1 MDTDIAKLPLHSL
14 NPFMPGAGKQPPE
27 LVGRSHDLELMDRMI
42 DRTKLGLLDRGIIYS
57 GLRGMG
63 KTVLLLKLNDM
74 ASRQGMATVQIEADG
89 DASSE
94 YDELMHELSL
104 AVMRIRKPD
113 IRQRLSEVFSR
124 VESVSLDFMLGSATV
139 DLRGADAGKQAVR
152 TSSYKLELL
161 VEGLSEE
168 LKKDGSGLFLFVDEF
183 QDMSAEVMMT
193 LITVQHKLGQRN
205 LPFYIIGAG
214 LPNLP
219 GVLTKAR
226 SYAERLFEYRQIG
239 RLDDTAA
246 ADGFQKPARD
256 LGYSFDDKALT
267 RLVDLSKG
275 YPYFIQAYGKAAWDA
290 SDSNPI
296 TVNAVEQGEPVARAE
311 LDQGLYVS
319 RWQRAT
325 PLGREYLAAMASL
338 GETCTSAQVA
348 EHMHRNASD
357 LSSIRLSLI
366 ELGLIYSP
374 ERGRIAFTVPGMDEF
389 IRRDIPTENQ
399 SYDGR
404 AQRQIV

>member
-1 MDTDIAKLPLHSL
+1 MDADISKLPLHSL

-27 LVGRSHDLELMDRMI
+27 LVGRTHDLELMNRMI
-42 DRTKLGLLDRGIIYS
+42 ARTKLGLLDRGVVYS

-74 ASRQGMATVQIEADG
+74 ASSQGMVTVQIEANG
-89 DASSE
+89 DATAE
-94 YDELMHELSL
+94 YDELLHEMSL
-104 AVMRIRKPD
+104 AVMRVRKPD
-113 IRQRLSEVFSR
+113 VRRLSDVFSH
-124 VESVSLDFMLGSATV
+124 VESISLDFVLGSATV
-139 DLRGADAGKQAVR
+139 ELSDADEEKKAVR
-152 TSSYKLELL
+152 TSSDKLELL
-161 VEGLSEE
+161 IEGLAGE
-168 LKKDGSGLFLFVDEF
+168 LKNNGLGLFLFVDEF

-193 LITVQHKLGQRN
+193 LITVQHKMGQRN
-205 LPFYIIGAG
+205 LPFYVIGAG

-226 SYAERLFEYRQIG
+226 SYAERLFEYRPIG
-239 RLDDTAA
+239 RLNDTAV
-246 ADGFQKPARD
+246 ADGFQKPARE
-256 LGYSFDDKALT
+256 LGYSFDDEALA
-267 RLVDLSKG
+267 RLVDLSHG
-275 YPYFIQAYGKAAWDA
+275 YPYFIQAYGKASWDA

-296 TVNAVEQGEPVARAE
+296 SVSAVEKGETVARAE

-325 PLGREYLAAMASL
+325 PLGREYLAAMAAI

-348 EHMHRNASD
+348 KLMNRSV
-357 LSSIRLSLI
+357 SLI
-366 ELGLIYSP
+366 ELGLVYSP

-389 IRRDIPTENQ
+389 IRLVMPSESQ

-404 AQRQIV
+404 A